1 MALLS
6 VAGGGR
12 QGVKSQ
18 WGWRRPD
25 HTRGMR
31 SARAADM
38 QGRGEGEPPQ
48 HRSRDPLL
56 RKQSSKW
63 STKGPLPAPSNHTP
77 GVDFL
82 QRTGGP
88 CPASL
93 SATLGHWSGPKS
105 RVLTLAVCFSAW
117 SCASISSGLVYC
129 RARPLW
135 PPFLPAQGPEVYEGN
150 RKAAPLIALNF
161 RLCPA

>member
-6 VAGGGR
+6 VVGGGR

-18 WGWRRPD
+18 WGWLRLD

-31 SARAADM
+31 SACAADM

-56 RKQSSKW
+56 RKQSSNW

-82 QRTGGP
+82 QRMGGP

-105 RVLTLAVCFSAW
+105 RVLTLAFCFSAW

-135 PPFLPAQGPEVYEGN
+135 PPFLPAQGPEVYKGN

>member
-1 MALLS
+1 MALS
-6 VAGGGR
+6 PVAGEGR

-18 WGWRRPD
+18 QGWRRPD
-25 HTRGMR
+25 HTRWVQ
-31 SARAADM
+31 SARAADV

-63 STKGPLPAPSNHTP
+63 STKGLPPAPSNHTP
-77 GVDFL
+77 GVGFL
-82 QRTGGP
+82 QRMGGP

-93 SATLGHWSGPKS
+93 GATLGHWSGPKS
-105 RVLTLAVCFSAW
+105 LVLTRAFCFSAW

-129 RARPLW
+129 RPGLCGL
-135 PPFLPAQGPEVYEGN
+135 PFSL
-150 RKAAPLIALNF
+150 L
-161 RLCPA
+161 